1 LEWVSRIEED
11 RSRKGSAGILP
22 AFFVGGGEIFMAFAC
37 IYISGF
43 LLQAV
48 ARSESTLRVDR
59 VALALLSGKAPL
71 WSVVAANAAAQR
83 AGVQLGMT
91 KAQVAE
97 FCGVE
102 VRHRSEA
109 QEKTT
114 HAALLDVAWSISPR
128 VEDTAA
134 DTIVLDLE
142 GLASLFGSDEEIAR
156 VLMERVMSVGVVPN
170 IAIAS
175 NIEAVI
181 LAARGFSGISIL
193 RVGEESA
200 RLGVLPVRTV
210 SSDAEILETLDRW
223 GIQTLRALAEL
234 PVLQLSERL
243 GQRGVLL
250 HELARGARVRALVLA
265 QASLTFEEEMELDE
279 AVEELEPLSF
289 LLGRLLDQLCA
300 RLESRA
306 LAVQTVRVWFELEP
320 SFEKDVQSLNDES
333 RKKTAPREFAK
344 VLTLP
349 AAMRDAKVL
358 LKLLRLSLQSDAPKS
373 PIQKIRMTADA
384 AAPRTAQSGLFVP
397 RGPDPEKLELTVARL
412 TKLVGESN
420 VGVAEL
426 IDTHRAEN
434 FRVARWTCG
443 AIAAEEDRRG
453 RKASR
458 KRKAAA
464 DGVGTGSGAEHPLAE
479 SAEKMSAAGFRILR
493 PPLIASV
500 EVNEERER
508 RPLRVSFSGMRGDVI
523 AASGPWRSSGEWW
536 QENGWD
542 HDEWDLAIDFGKR
555 AEPRE
560 KKPDDIVARM
570 HAISNAARRTKI
582 PEASPWPRHGVYR
595 IFYDS
600 PRKSWFVRG
609 FYD

>member
-1 LEWVSRIEED
+1 
-11 RSRKGSAGILP
+11 
-22 AFFVGGGEIFMAFAC
+22 MAFAC

-43 LLQAV
+43 LVQAV
-48 ARSESTLRVDR
+48 ARAEPGLRGER
-59 VALALLSGKAPL
+59 PALALLSGKAPL
-71 WSVVAANAAAQR
+71 WNVVAASAAAVR

-97 FCGVE
+97 FVGVE
-102 VRHRSEA
+102 VRHRSEP
-109 QEKTT
+109 QERAT
-114 HAALLDVAWSISPR
+114 HAALLDVAWSVSPR

-134 DTIVLDLE
+134 DTIVLDLD
-142 GLASLFGSDEEIAR
+142 GLASMFGSNEDIAR
-156 VLMERVMSVGVVPN
+156 VLMERVSRVGVNPN

-175 NIEAVI
+175 NIEAAI
-181 LAARGFSGISIL
+181 LAAHGFSGIAIL
-193 RVGEESA
+193 PAGEEAA
-200 RLGVLPVRTV
+200 RLGALPVRTL

-223 GIQTLRALAEL
+223 GIATLRALAAL

-243 GQRGVLL
+243 GQRGVAL
-250 HELARGARVRALVLA
+250 HELARGARERALVLA
-265 QASLTFEEEMELDE
+265 QPSLTFEEEMELDE
-279 AVEELEPLSF
+279 TVEELEPLSF
-289 LLGRLLDQLCA
+289 LLGRLLDQLCL

-306 LAVQTVRVWFELEP
+306 LAVQKIRVWFELEP

-333 RKKTAPREFAK
+333 RKKTAPKEFVK

-349 AAMRDAKVL
+349 VAMRDAKVL
-358 LKLLRLSLQSDAPKS
+358 LKLLRLSLQSDPPKS
-373 PIQKIRMTADA
+373 PIQKIKMTADA
-384 AAPRTAQSGLFVP
+384 AAPRVAQSGLFVP

-412 TKLVGESN
+412 MKLVGESN

-434 FRVARWTCG
+434 FRVGRWSCG
-443 AIAAEEDRRG
+443 AITEEERRG
-453 RKASR
+453 RRVGK
-458 KRKAAA
+458 KRKSI
-464 DGVGTGSGAEHPLAE
+464 SGAEPL
-479 SAEKMSAAGFRILR
+479 SANDGGTKVSAAGFRALR
-493 PPLIASV
+493 PPLVANV
-500 EVNEERER
+500 EVGDEGE

-536 QENGWD
+536 QEDGWD
-542 HDEWDLAIDFGKR
+542 FDEWDLTIDFGKR

-570 HAISNAARRTKI
+570 HTLTNNRTKTKI
-582 PEASPWPRHGVYR
+582 PEPNPWPRHGVYR
-595 IFYDS
+595 IFYDL

>member
-1 LEWVSRIEED
+1 
-11 RSRKGSAGILP
+11 
-22 AFFVGGGEIFMAFAC
+22 MFAC
-37 IYISGF
+37 VYISGF
-43 LLQAV
+43 LVQAV
-48 ARSESTLRVDR
+48 ARGEPGLRGER

-71 WSVVAANAAAQR
+71 WNVVAANAAAQR
-83 AGVQLGMT
+83 AGVQKGMT

-109 QEKTT
+109 QEKAT
-114 HAALLDVAWSISPR
+114 HAAVLDVAWSISPR

-134 DTIVLDLE
+134 DTIVLDLD
-142 GLASLFGSDEEIAR
+142 GLASMFGSDEDIAR
-156 VLMERVMSVGVVPN
+156 VLMERVSRVGVVPN

-175 NIEAVI
+175 NIEAAI
-181 LAARGFSGISIL
+181 LAARGFSGIAIL
-193 RVGEESA
+193 AVGEEAA
-200 RLGVLPVRTV
+200 RLGALPVRTLL
-210 SSDAEILETLDRW
+210 SDAEILETLDRW
-223 GIQTLRALAEL
+223 GIATLRALAAL

-243 GQRGVLL
+243 GQRGVVL
-250 HELARGARVRALVLA
+250 HELARGMRVRALVLA

-279 AVEELEPLSF
+279 TVEELEPLSF

-306 LAVQTVRVWFELEP
+306 LAVQTIRVWFELEP

-349 AAMRDAKVL
+349 VAMRDAKVL
-358 LKLLRLSLQSDAPKS
+358 LKLLRLSLQSDPPKS
-373 PIQKIRMTADA
+373 PIQKIRMMADA
-384 AAPRTAQSGLFVP
+384 AAPRVAQSGLFVP

-412 TKLVGESN
+412 MKLVGDSN

-434 FRVARWTCG
+434 FRVGRWTCG
-443 AIAAEEDRRG
+443 AIAEEEGRRNRGRAGRKKSSVGAEELQ
-453 RKASR
+453 
-458 KRKAAA
+458 A
-464 DGVGTGSGAEHPLAE
+464 DGGT
-479 SAEKMSAAGFRILR
+479 KVSAAGFRTLR
-493 PPLIASV
+493 PPLVAMV
-500 EVNEERER
+500 EAEDKNERS
-508 RPLRVSFSGMRGDVI
+508 PLRVSFSGMRGDVI

-536 QENGWD
+536 QEDGWD
-542 HDEWDLAIDFGKR
+542 LDEWDLAIDFGKR

-560 KKPDDIVARM
+560 KKAEDIVARM
-570 HAISNAARRTKI
+570 HAIANVGMRAGARTKI
-582 PEASPWPRHGVYR
+582 PEPSPWPRHGVYR
-595 IFYDS
+595 IFYDL

>member
-1 LEWVSRIEED
+1 
-11 RSRKGSAGILP
+11 
-22 AFFVGGGEIFMAFAC
+22 MAFAC

-43 LLQAV
+43 LVQAV
-48 ARSESTLRVDR
+48 ARSEPALRGDR

-109 QEKTT
+109 QEKAA

-142 GLASLFGSDEEIAR
+142 GLFSMLGSDEEIAR

-175 NIEAVI
+175 NIEAAI
-181 LAARGFSGISIL
+181 LASRGLSGISIL
-193 RVGEESA
+193 PAGEEAA
-200 RLGVLPVRTV
+200 RLGVLAVRTV

-250 HELARGARVRALVLA
+250 HELARGARLRALVLA

-279 AVEELEPLSF
+279 VVEELEPLSF

-443 AIAAEEDRRG
+443 AIAGEEDKRG
-453 RKASR
+453 KKGSR
-458 KRKAAA
+458 KRKAVA
-464 DGVGTGSGAEHPLAE
+464 GAEHSDAE
-479 SAEKMSAAGFRILR
+479 GAAKLSAAGFRMLR
-493 PPLIASV
+493 PPLVANV
-500 EVNEERER
+500 EVNEEQER

-536 QENGWD
+536 QEDGWD

>member
-1 LEWVSRIEED
+1 MEIADVTE
-11 RSRKGSAGILP
+11 KP
-22 AFFVGGGEIFMAFAC
+22 AFWEANAGTGWPNWKFFMAFAC

-43 LLQAV
+43 LVQAV
-48 ARSESTLRVDR
+48 ARAEPELRGER

-71 WSVVAANAAAQR
+71 WNVVAANAAAQR

-97 FCGVE
+97 FVGVE

-109 QEKTT
+109 QEKAT

-134 DTIVLDLE
+134 DTIVLDLD
-142 GLASLFGSDEEIAR
+142 GLASMFGSNEDIAR
-156 VLMERVMSVGVVPN
+156 VLMERVSRVGVAPN

-175 NIEAVI
+175 NIEAAI
-181 LAARGFSGISIL
+181 LAARGFPGISIL
-193 RVGEESA
+193 PAGEEAA
-200 RLGVLPVRTV
+200 RLGALPVRTL
-210 SSDAEILETLDRW
+210 SNAAEILETLDRW
-223 GIQTLRALAEL
+223 GIATLRALAAL

-243 GQRGVLL
+243 GQRGVVL
-250 HELARGARVRALVLA
+250 HELARGARERALVLA

-279 AVEELEPLSF
+279 TVEELEPLSF
-289 LLGRLLDQLCA
+289 LLGRLLDQLCT

-306 LAVQTVRVWFELEP
+306 LAVQTIRVWFELEP

-349 AAMRDAKVL
+349 VAMRDAKVL
-358 LKLLRLSLQSDAPKS
+358 LKLLRLSLQSDPPKS
-373 PIQKIRMTADA
+373 PIQKIRMMADA
-384 AAPRTAQSGLFVP
+384 AAPRVAQSGLFVP

-412 TKLVGESN
+412 MKLVGDSN

-434 FRVARWTCG
+434 FRVGRWSCE
-443 AIAAEEDRRG
+443 AIAEEKSRG
-453 RKASR
+453 RRVGK
-458 KRKAAA
+458 KRKSVSSGEPLSVN
-464 DGVGTGSGAEHPLAE
+464 DGGA
-479 SAEKMSAAGFRILR
+479 KVSAAGFRALR
-493 PPLIASV
+493 PPLVANV
-500 EVNEERER
+500 EVSDGGE
-508 RPLRVSFSGMRGDVI
+508 RPLRVNFSGMRGDVI

-536 QENGWD
+536 QEDGWD
-542 HDEWDLAIDFGKR
+542 FDEWDLAIDFGKR

-570 HAISNAARRTKI
+570 HTVTNASARVGAKTKI
-582 PEASPWPRHGVYR
+582 PDPSPWPRHGVYR
-595 IFYDS
+595 IFYDL

>member
-1 LEWVSRIEED
+1 MP
-11 RSRKGSAGILP
+11 ALP
-22 AFFVGGGEIFMAFAC
+22 NLMFAC
-37 IYISGF
+37 IYISEF

-48 ARSESTLRVDR
+48 ARAEPGLRGDR

-71 WSVVAANAAAQR
+71 WNVVAANVVAQR

-102 VRHRSEA
+102 VRHRSEV
-109 QEKTT
+109 QERAT
-114 HAALLDVAWSISPR
+114 HAALMDVAWSISPR
-128 VEDTAA
+128 VEDTAP

-142 GLASLFGSDEEIAR
+142 GLASLFGSEEEIAR
-156 VLMERVMSVGVVPN
+156 VLMERVERIGVVPN
-170 IAIAS
+170 IGIAS
-175 NIEAVI
+175 NIEAAI
-181 LAARGFSGISIL
+181 LAARGFSGIAIL
-193 RVGEESA
+193 AAGEEAA
-200 RLGVLPVRTV
+200 RLGKLPVRTL
-210 SSDAEILETLDRW
+210 SSDVEILETLNRW
-223 GIQTLRALAEL
+223 GIETLHALATL

-243 GQRGVLL
+243 GQRGVML

-279 AVEELEPLSF
+279 TVEELEPLSF
-289 LLGRLLDQLCA
+289 LLGRLLDQVCA

-306 LAVQTVRVWFELEP
+306 LAVQTIRVWFELEP
-320 SFEKDVQSLNDES
+320 SFEKDVQSMNDES
-333 RKKTAPREFAK
+333 RKKTAPKEFAK

-349 AAMRDAKVL
+349 VAMRDAKVL
-358 LKLLRLSLQSDAPKS
+358 LKLLRLSLQSDPPKS

-384 AAPRTAQSGLFVP
+384 AAPRVAQSGLFVP

-412 TKLVGESN
+412 AKLVGESN

-443 AIAAEEDRRG
+443 AIWGDEDGRGPGLGRRAN
-453 RKASR
+453 RK
-458 KRKAAA
+458 KI
-464 DGVGTGSGAEHPLAE
+464 
-479 SAEKMSAAGFRILR
+479 AAGDAGAVVVRAPEDAATGFRMLR
-493 PPLIASV
+493 PPLVATV
-500 EVNEERER
+500 EVEAEHER

-536 QENGWD
+536 QEDGWD

-560 KKPDDIVARM
+560 KNPDDIVARM
-570 HAISNAARRTKI
+570 YAVANVNARSGVRTKI
-582 PEASPWPRHGVYR
+582 AEPSPWPRHGVYR
-595 IFYDS
+595 IFYDL

>member
-1 LEWVSRIEED
+1 MP
-11 RSRKGSAGILP
+11 ALP
-22 AFFVGGGEIFMAFAC
+22 NLMFAC
-37 IYISGF
+37 IYISEF

-48 ARSESTLRVDR
+48 ARAEPGLRGDR

-71 WSVVAANAAAQR
+71 WSVVAANGDAQR

-109 QEKTT
+109 QERAT
-114 HAALLDVAWSISPR
+114 HAALMDVAWSISPR
-128 VEDTAA
+128 VEDTAPDA
-134 DTIVLDLE
+134 IVVDLE
-142 GLASLFGSDEEIAR
+142 GLFSLLGSEEEIAR
-156 VLMERVMSVGVVPN
+156 VLMERVERIGVVPN
-170 IAIAS
+170 IGIAS
-175 NIEAVI
+175 NIEAAI
-181 LAARGFSGISIL
+181 LAARGFSGIAIL
-193 RVGEESA
+193 PAGEESA
-200 RLGVLPVRTV
+200 RLGKLPVRTL

-223 GIQTLRALAEL
+223 GIETLRALAAL

-243 GQRGVLL
+243 GQRGVTL

-279 AVEELEPLSF
+279 TVEELEPLSF
-289 LLGRLLDQLCA
+289 LLGRLLDQVCA

-306 LAVQTVRVWFELEP
+306 LAVQTIRVWFELEP

-333 RKKTAPREFAK
+333 RKKTASKEFAK

-349 AAMRDAKVL
+349 VAMRDAKVL
-358 LKLLRLSLQSDAPKS
+358 LKLLRLSLQSDPPKS
-373 PIQKIRMTADA
+373 PIQKIRMAADA
-384 AAPRTAQSGLFVP
+384 AAPRVAQSGLFVP

-412 TKLVGESN
+412 AKLVGESN

-426 IDTHRAEN
+426 IDTHRADN

-443 AIAAEEDRRG
+443 AIAGEEDSRGLG
-453 RKASR
+453 RKENR
-458 KRKAAA
+458 KKNAGGTEVEQAQA
-464 DGVGTGSGAEHPLAE
+464 DAKV
-479 SAEKMSAAGFRILR
+479 SAAGFRMLR
-493 PPLIASV
+493 PPLVATV
-500 EVNEERER
+500 EVEAVHER

-536 QENGWD
+536 QEDGWD

-555 AEPRE
+555 AELRE

-570 HAISNAARRTKI
+570 HAVANVNARSGAKTKI
-582 PEASPWPRHGVYR
+582 AEPSPWPRHGVYR
-595 IFYDS
+595 IFYDL
-600 PRKSWFVRG
+600 PRKNWFVRG

>member
-1 LEWVSRIEED
+1 
-11 RSRKGSAGILP
+11 
-22 AFFVGGGEIFMAFAC
+22 MAFAC
-37 IYISGF
+37 IYISEF

-48 ARSESTLRVDR
+48 ARAEPGLRGDR

-102 VRHRSEA
+102 VRHRSETH
-109 QEKTT
+109 EKST
-114 HAALLDVAWSISPR
+114 HSALLDMAWSISPR
-128 VEDTAA
+128 VEDTAT

-156 VLMERVMSVGVVPN
+156 VLMERVTSVGVVPN
-170 IAIAS
+170 IGIAS
-175 NIEAVI
+175 NIEAAI

-193 RVGEESA
+193 PVGEESA
-200 RLGVLPVRTV
+200 RLGVLPVRTL
-210 SSDAEILETLDRW
+210 SSDAEILESLDRW
-223 GIQTLRALAEL
+223 GIETLRALAAL

-265 QASLTFEEEMELDE
+265 QASLTFEEEMELDDS
-279 AVEELEPLSF
+279 VEELEPLSF

-306 LAVQTVRVWFELEP
+306 LAVQTIRVWFELEP

-333 RKKTAPREFAK
+333 RKKTAAKEFVK

-349 AAMRDAKVL
+349 VAMRDAKVL

-412 TKLVGESN
+412 SKLVGESN

-443 AIAAEEDRRG
+443 AIAAEEDGKGRRS
-453 RKASR
+453 SR
-458 KRKAAA
+458 KGKNVA
-464 DGVGTGSGAEHPLAE
+464 
-479 SAEKMSAAGFRILR
+479 SAEQSQVSTDVAAKLSAAGFRVLR
-493 PPLIASV
+493 PPLAASV
-500 EVNEERER
+500 EVDAENER
-508 RPLRVSFSGMRGDVI
+508 RPLRVSFSGMRGDVT

-536 QENGWD
+536 QEDGWD
-542 HDEWDLAIDFGKR
+542 HDEWDVAIDFGKK

-560 KKPDDIVARM
+560 KKPEGIFALV
-570 HAISNAARRTKI
+570 SGNVKTRTKI
-582 PEASPWPRHGVYR
+582 PEPSPWPRHGVYR
-595 IFYDS
+595 VFYDL
-600 PRKSWFVRG
+600 PRKSWFVGG

>member
-1 LEWVSRIEED
+1 
-11 RSRKGSAGILP
+11 
-22 AFFVGGGEIFMAFAC
+22 MAFAC

-43 LLQAV
+43 LVQAV
-48 ARSESTLRVDR
+48 ERAELALRGDR
-59 VALALLSGKAPL
+59 VALALLGGKAPL
-71 WSVVAANAAAQR
+71 WSVVAASSAALR
-83 AGVQLGMT
+83 MGVQLGMT

-97 FCGVE
+97 FVGVE

-109 QEKTT
+109 QEKAT

-128 VEDTAA
+128 VEDAA
-134 DTIVLDLE
+134 PDTIVLDLE
-142 GLASLFGSDEEIAR
+142 GLASLFGSEEEIAR
-156 VLMERVMSVGVVPN
+156 VLMERVTRVGVNPN

-175 NIEAVI
+175 NIEAAI
-181 LAARGFSGISIL
+181 LAARGFSGIAIL
-193 RVGEESA
+193 PAGEEA
-200 RLGVLPVRTV
+200 VRLGVLPVRTL

-223 GIQTLRALAEL
+223 GIEKLRALAAL

-243 GQRGVLL
+243 GQRGVIL

-265 QASLTFEEEMELDE
+265 QVSLTFEEEMELDE
-279 AVEELEPLSF
+279 TVEELEPLSF

-306 LAVQTVRVWFELEP
+306 LAVQTIRVWFELEP

-333 RKKTAPREFAK
+333 RKKTASKEFAK

-349 AAMRDAKVL
+349 MAMRDAKAL
-358 LKLLRLSLQSDAPKS
+358 LKLLRLSLQSDPPKS
-373 PIQKIRMTADA
+373 PIQKIRMTAEA
-384 AAPRTAQSGLFVP
+384 AAPRVAQSGLFVP

-412 TKLVGESN
+412 MKLVGESN

-434 FRVARWTCG
+434 FRVARWNCG
-443 AIAAEEDRRG
+443 AIAAEEGRSRRVG
-453 RKASR
+453 R
-458 KRKAAA
+458 KRKSGSSAEPTTA
-464 DGVGTGSGAEHPLAE
+464 DGGSAV
-479 SAEKMSAAGFRILR
+479 KISAAGFRVLR
-493 PPLIASV
+493 PPLMAMV
-500 EVNEERER
+500 EADGENER
-508 RPLRVSFSGMRGDVI
+508 RPVRVSFSGMRGDVI

-536 QENGWD
+536 QEDGWD

-560 KKPDDIVARM
+560 QKLEHIGLVTMNVNALKK
-570 HAISNAARRTKI
+570 TKV
-582 PEASPWPRHGVYR
+582 PEPSPWPRHGVYR
-595 IFYDS
+595 IFYDL

>member
-1 LEWVSRIEED
+1 
-11 RSRKGSAGILP
+11 
-22 AFFVGGGEIFMAFAC
+22 MFAC

-48 ARSESTLRVDR
+48 ARSEPSLRGDR

-83 AGVQLGMT
+83 AGVQPGMT

-109 QEKTT
+109 QEKAT
-114 HAALLDVAWSISPR
+114 HAALLDTAWSISPR

-134 DTIVLDLE
+134 DTIVVDLD
-142 GLASLFGSDEEIAR
+142 GLTSLFGNDGEIAR
-156 VLMERVMSVGVVPN
+156 VLMERVMSVGVTPN

-175 NIEAVI
+175 NIEAAI
-181 LAARGFSGISIL
+181 LAARGFSGITIFP
-193 RVGEESA
+193 VDEESK
-200 RLGVLPVRTV
+200 RLGALPVRTV

-223 GIQTLRALAEL
+223 GIGTLRALAEL

-250 HELARGARVRALVLA
+250 HELARGARVQAMVLA
-265 QASLTFEEEMELDE
+265 QASLTFEEEMELDD

-306 LAVQTVRVWFELEP
+306 LAVQTIRVWFDLEP
-320 SFEKDVQSLNDES
+320 SFEKDVQSLSDES
-333 RKKTAPREFAK
+333 RKKTAPKEFTK

-349 AAMRDAKVL
+349 VAMRDAKVL

-412 TKLVGESN
+412 AKLVGESN

-443 AIAAEEDRRG
+443 AIAREEEERG
-453 RKASR
+453 RKGSR
-458 KRKAAA
+458 KRKGAANA
-464 DGVGTGSGAEHPLAE
+464 GYSHSLAE
-479 SAEKMSAAGFRILR
+479 SVAPISSAGFRMLR
-493 PPLIASV
+493 PPLAANV
-500 EVNEERER
+500 EVDGESER

-536 QENGWD
+536 QEDGWD
-542 HDEWDLAIDFGKR
+542 HDEWDLAIDFGKK

-560 KKPDDIVARM
+560 QKFGRVGFVSM
-570 HAISNAARRTKI
+570 NANVQARTKI
-582 PEASPWPRHGVYR
+582 PEPSPWPRHGVYR

-600 PRKSWFVRG
+600 PRKNWFVRG

>member
-1 LEWVSRIEED
+1 
-11 RSRKGSAGILP
+11 
-22 AFFVGGGEIFMAFAC
+22 MAFAC

-48 ARSESTLRVDR
+48 ARSESSLRGDR

-109 QEKTT
+109 QEKAA

-142 GLASLFGSDEEIAR
+142 GLASMLRKRRRNCARFDGTRGECRHRFQILRLRRISRRRFWRRADFLGSRFCRWGKKRRGWACCRCVRFRATRKFSRRWIAGELR
-156 VLMERVMSVGVVPN
+156 HCRRWRSCRCCSFRSGWGSAACCCTN
-170 IAIAS
+170 WR
-175 NIEAVI
+175 
-181 LAARGFSGISIL
+181 AARDCGRWCWRRRASRLKKRWSWMRWSRNWSRFRFCWGGCSISF
-193 RVGEESA
+193 
-200 RLGVLPVRTV
+200 
-210 SSDAEILETLDRW
+210 
-223 GIQTLRALAEL
+223 
-234 PVLQLSERL
+234 
-243 GQRGVLL
+243 
-250 HELARGARVRALVLA
+250 ARGWSR
-265 QASLTFEEEMELDE
+265 
-279 AVEELEPLSF
+279 
-289 LLGRLLDQLCA
+289 GRWRCRRFA
-300 RLESRA
+300 CGSNWSRRLKKMCR
-306 LAVQTVRVWFELEP
+306 
-320 SFEKDVQSLNDES
+320 SLNDES
-333 RKKTAPREFAK
+333 RKKTAPKEFTK

-349 AAMRDAKVL
+349 VAMRDAKVL

-443 AIAAEEDRRG
+443 AIAAEED
-453 RKASR
+453 
-458 KRKAAA
+458 
-464 DGVGTGSGAEHPLAE
+464 
-479 SAEKMSAAGFRILR
+479 
-493 PPLIASV
+493 
-500 EVNEERER
+500 
-508 RPLRVSFSGMRGDVI
+508 
-523 AASGPWRSSGEWW
+523 
-536 QENGWD
+536 
-542 HDEWDLAIDFGKR
+542 
-555 AEPRE
+555 
-560 KKPDDIVARM
+560 
-570 HAISNAARRTKI
+570 AARRKGEQETK
-582 PEASPWPRHGVYR
+582 SRC
-595 IFYDS
+595 
-600 PRKSWFVRG
+600 
-609 FYD
+609 

>member
-1 LEWVSRIEED
+1 
-11 RSRKGSAGILP
+11 
-22 AFFVGGGEIFMAFAC
+22 MAFAC
-37 IYISGF
+37 IYISEF
-43 LLQAV
+43 ILQAV
-48 ARSESTLRVDR
+48 ARTESELRGDR

-71 WSVVAANAAAQR
+71 WSVLAANAAAQR

-102 VRHRSEA
+102 MRHRSEA
-109 QEKTT
+109 QEKAT

-128 VEDTAA
+128 VEDTAP
-134 DTIVLDLE
+134 DTIVLDME
-142 GLASLFGSDEEIAR
+142 GLFSLLGRDEEIAR
-156 VLMERVMSVGVVPN
+156 VLMERVTSVGVMPN
-170 IAIAS
+170 IGIAS
-175 NIEAVI
+175 NIEAAI
-181 LAARGFSGISIL
+181 LAARGFSGIAIL
-193 RVGEESA
+193 PAGEEAA
-200 RLGVLPVRTV
+200 RLGALPVRTL
-210 SSDAEILETLDRW
+210 SRDAEILETLDRW
-223 GIQTLRALAEL
+223 GIATLRALAEL

-265 QASLTFEEEMELDE
+265 QVSLTFEEEMELDD

-306 LAVQTVRVWFELEP
+306 LAVQTIRVWFDLEP

-333 RKKTAPREFAK
+333 RKKTALKEFTK

-349 AAMRDAKVL
+349 VAMRDAKVL

-384 AAPRTAQSGLFVP
+384 VAPRVAQSGLFVP

-412 TKLVGESN
+412 VKLVGESN

-443 AIAAEEDRRG
+443 AIAAEEDEKGRRS
-453 RKASR
+453 SR
-458 KRKAAA
+458 KRESVASAEQSHAPADAAA
-464 DGVGTGSGAEHPLAE
+464 KLLAV
-479 SAEKMSAAGFRILR
+479 GFRVLR
-493 PPLIASV
+493 PPLAANV
-500 EVNEERER
+500 EVKGENER
-508 RPLRVSFSGMRGDVI
+508 RPLRVSFSGMRGDVV
-523 AASGPWRSSGEWW
+523 AASGPWRGSGEWW
-536 QENGWD
+536 QEDGWD
-542 HDEWDLAIDFGKR
+542 HDEWDLAIDFGKS

-560 KKPDDIVARM
+560 QKFGRIGLVSVNASVNAR
-570 HAISNAARRTKI
+570 AKVVE
-582 PEASPWPRHGVYR
+582 PSPWPRHGVYR
-595 IFYDS
+595 IFYDL
-600 PRKSWFVRG
+600 PRKNWFVRG

>member
-1 LEWVSRIEED
+1 MF
-11 RSRKGSAGILP
+11 G
-22 AFFVGGGEIFMAFAC
+22 C
-37 IYISGF
+37 IYISEF

-48 ARSESTLRVDR
+48 ARAEPGLRGER

-83 AGVQLGMT
+83 AGVQTGMT

-102 VRHRSEA
+102 MRHRSEA
-109 QEKTT
+109 QEKAT

-134 DTIVLDLE
+134 GTIVLDLE
-142 GLASLFGSDEEIAR
+142 GLASLLGSDEEIAR
-156 VLMERVMSVGVVPN
+156 VLMERVSRIGVHPN
-170 IAIAS
+170 VAIAS
-175 NIEAVI
+175 NIETAI
-181 LAARGFSGISIL
+181 LAAKGFSGIAIL
-193 RVGEESA
+193 PAGEEA
-200 RLGVLPVRTV
+200 GRLGKLPVRTL
-210 SSDAEILETLDRW
+210 SSDTEILETLERW
-223 GIQTLRALAEL
+223 GIATLRALAEL

-243 GQRGVLL
+243 GQRGVFL
-250 HELARGARVRALVLA
+250 HELACGSRLRALVLA

-279 AVEELEPLSF
+279 TVEELEPLSF

-306 LAVQTVRVWFELEP
+306 LAVQTVRVWFELEA

-333 RKKTAPREFAK
+333 RKKTAPKEFAK
-344 VLTLP
+344 ALTLP
-349 AAMRDAKVL
+349 VAMRDPKVL
-358 LKLLRLSLQSDAPKS
+358 LKLLRLALQSDPPKS

-384 AAPRTAQSGLFVP
+384 TAPRVAQSGLFVP

-426 IDTHRAEN
+426 TDTHRAEN

-443 AIAAEEDRRG
+443 AIAAEERRG
-453 RKASR
+453 SR
-458 KRKAAA
+458 GKVKRKKQSDA
-464 DGVGTGSGAEHPLAE
+464 DAVE
-479 SAEKMSAAGFRILR
+479 SCVDGNAVKISAAGFRVLR
-493 PPLIASV
+493 PPLVANV
-500 EVNEERER
+500 EVDEENER
-508 RPLRVSFSGMRGDVI
+508 RPLRVGFSGMRGDVV

-536 QENGWD
+536 QEDGWD
-542 HDEWDLAIDFGKR
+542 HDEWDLAINFGKR

-560 KKPDDIVARM
+560 KKPESIFARANSVTSSVAKM
-570 HAISNAARRTKI
+570 KMAE
-582 PEASPWPRHGVYR
+582 PSPWPRRGVYR
-595 IFYDS
+595 VFYDS

>member
-1 LEWVSRIEED
+1 
-11 RSRKGSAGILP
+11 
-22 AFFVGGGEIFMAFAC
+22 MAFAC

-48 ARSESTLRVDR
+48 ARSESTLRGDR

-134 DTIVLDLE
+134 DTIVLDLD

-156 VLMERVMSVGVVPN
+156 VLMERVVNVGVLPN

-175 NIEAVI
+175 NIEAAI
-181 LAARGFSGISIL
+181 LAARGFSEISIL
-193 RVGEESA
+193 PVGEEAA
-200 RLGVLPVRTV
+200 RLGVLPVRTI

-223 GIQTLRALAEL
+223 GIATLQALAEL

-250 HELARGARVRALVLA
+250 HELARGARLRALVLA

-279 AVEELEPLSF
+279 VVEELEPLSF

-306 LAVQTVRVWFELEP
+306 LAVQTIRVWFELEP

-333 RKKTAPREFAK
+333 RKKTAPKEFTK

-349 AAMRDAKVL
+349 VAMRDAKVL

-458 KRKAAA
+458 KRKAA

-479 SAEKMSAAGFRILR
+479 SAGKMSAAGFRILR
-493 PPLIASV
+493 PPLMASV
-500 EVNEERER
+500 EVDEKRER

-542 HDEWDLAIDFGKR
+542 HDEWDLAIDFGKK

-560 KKPDDIVARM
+560 RKFAEIGLVAVT
-570 HAISNAARRTKI
+570 ANARARTKI
-582 PEASPWPRHGVYR
+582 PEPSPWPRHGVYR

>member
-1 LEWVSRIEED
+1 
-11 RSRKGSAGILP
+11 
-22 AFFVGGGEIFMAFAC
+22 MAFAC

-48 ARSESTLRVDR
+48 ARSESTLRGDR

-71 WSVVAANAAAQR
+71 WSVVVANAAAQR
-83 AGVQLGMT
+83 AGAQLGMT
-91 KAQVAE
+91 KAQLAE

-114 HAALLDVAWSISPR
+114 QAALLDVAWSISPR

-134 DTIVLDLE
+134 DTIVLDRE

-156 VLMERVMSVGVVPN
+156 VLMERVASVGVLPN

-175 NIEAVI
+175 NIEAAI

-193 RVGEESA
+193 PVGEEAA
-200 RLGVLPVRTV
+200 RLGVLPVRTI
-210 SSDAEILETLDRW
+210 SSDAEIIETLDRW
-223 GIQTLRALAEL
+223 GIATLQALAEL

-250 HELARGARVRALVLA
+250 HGLGRGARLRALVLA

-279 AVEELEPLSF
+279 VVEELEPLSF

-306 LAVQTVRVWFELEP
+306 LAVQTIRVLFELEP

-443 AIAAEEDRRG
+443 AIAAEEDERSGRG
-453 RKASR
+453 RTNR
-458 KRKAAA
+458 KRNSVASAEMSRNDAAA
-464 DGVGTGSGAEHPLAE
+464 KL
-479 SAEKMSAAGFRILR
+479 SAAGFRVLR
-493 PPLIASV
+493 PALTANV
-500 EVNEERER
+500 EVDGEV
-508 RPLRVSFSGMRGDVI
+508 RPLRVSFSGLRGDVI
-523 AASGPWRSSGEWW
+523 AASGPWRGSGEWW
-536 QENGWD
+536 QEDGWD
-542 HDEWDLAIDFGKR
+542 HDEWDLVIDFGKR
-555 AEPRE
+555 AESRE
-560 KKPDDIVARM
+560 KKPESIFARM
-570 HAISNAARRTKI
+570 NAMANANARAKVAE
-582 PEASPWPRHGVYR
+582 PSPWPRHGVYR
-595 IFYDS
+595 IFYDL

>member
-1 LEWVSRIEED
+1 
-11 RSRKGSAGILP
+11 
-22 AFFVGGGEIFMAFAC
+22 MAFAC

-43 LLQAV
+43 LVQAV
-48 ARSESTLRVDR
+48 ARSEPALRGDR

-109 QEKTT
+109 QEKAA

-142 GLASLFGSDEEIAR
+142 GLFSMLGSDEEIAR

-175 NIEAVI
+175 NIEAAI
-181 LAARGFSGISIL
+181 LASRGLSGISIL
-193 RVGEESA
+193 PAGEEAA
-200 RLGVLPVRTV
+200 RLGVLAVRTV

-443 AIAAEEDRRG
+443 AIAGEEDKRG
-453 RKASR
+453 KKGSR
-458 KRKAAA
+458 KRKAVA
-464 DGVGTGSGAEHPLAE
+464 GAEHSDAE
-479 SAEKMSAAGFRILR
+479 GAAKLSAAGFRMLR
-493 PPLIASV
+493 PPLVANV
-500 EVNEERER
+500 EVNEEQER

-536 QENGWD
+536 QEDGWD

>member
-1 LEWVSRIEED
+1 MVVAPASCRRFLSVVTI
-11 RSRKGSAGILP
+11 KTAGKMPALP
-22 AFFVGGGEIFMAFAC
+22 KMFAC

-48 ARSESTLRVDR
+48 ARAEPGLRGER

-71 WSVVAANAAAQR
+71 WSVVATNAAAQR
-83 AGVQLGMT
+83 AGVQLGMA

-109 QEKTT
+109 QEKAT

-128 VEDTAA
+128 VEDTAP

-142 GLASLFGSDEEIAR
+142 GLFSLLGGDEEITH
-156 VLMERVMSVGVVPN
+156 VLMERVTRVGVIPN

-175 NIEAVI
+175 NIEAAI

-193 RVGEESA
+193 PLRKEAE
-200 RLGVLPVRTV
+200 RLGVLPVRTL
-210 SSDAEILETLDRW
+210 SSDAEILETLDSW
-223 GIQTLRALAEL
+223 GIGTLRALAEL

-265 QASLTFEEEMELDE
+265 QASLTFEEEMELDD

-289 LLGRLLDQLCA
+289 LLGRLLDQVCA

-306 LAVQTVRVWFELEP
+306 QAVQTIRVWFELEP

-333 RKKTAPREFAK
+333 RKKTAPKEFTK

-349 AAMRDAKVL
+349 VAMRDAKVL

-384 AAPRTAQSGLFVP
+384 AAPRVAQSGLFVP

-412 TKLVGESN
+412 AKLVGESN

-443 AIAAEEDRRG
+443 AIAAEERRG
-453 RKASR
+453 SSR
-458 KRKAAA
+458 RAKTRRRSGT
-464 DGVGTGSGAEHPLAE
+464 GVGVEE
-479 SAEKMSAAGFRILR
+479 SHACDEAPKLSAAGFRMLR
-493 PPLIASV
+493 PPLVANV
-500 EVNEERER
+500 EVDGESDR
-508 RPLRVSFSGMRGDVI
+508 RPLRVSFSGMCGDVI

-536 QENGWD
+536 QEDGWD
-542 HDEWDLAIDFGKR
+542 HDEWDLAIDFGKK

-560 KKPDDIVARM
+560 QKFGGIGLVAVNVKV
-570 HAISNAARRTKI
+570 HARTKI
-582 PEASPWPRHGVYR
+582 PEPSPWPRHGVYR
-595 IFYDS
+595 IFYDL
-600 PRKSWFVRG
+600 PRKSWFVLG

>member
-1 LEWVSRIEED
+1 
-11 RSRKGSAGILP
+11 
-22 AFFVGGGEIFMAFAC
+22 MAFAC

-43 LLQAV
+43 LVQAI
-48 ARSESTLRVDR
+48 ARAEPELRGDR

-83 AGVQLGMT
+83 MGVQLGMT

-97 FCGVE
+97 FVGVE

-109 QEKTT
+109 QEKAT
-114 HAALLDVAWSISPR
+114 HAAVLDVAWSISPR
-128 VEDTAA
+128 VEDAA
-134 DTIVLDLE
+134 PDTIVLDLE
-142 GLASLFGSDEEIAR
+142 GLASLFGSEEEIAR
-156 VLMERVMSVGVVPN
+156 VLMERVTRVGVNPN

-175 NIEAVI
+175 NIEAAI
-181 LAARGFSGISIL
+181 LAARGFSGIAIL
-193 RVGEESA
+193 PNGEEAA
-200 RLGVLPVRTV
+200 RLGVLPVRTL
-210 SSDAEILETLDRW
+210 SSDTEILETLDRW
-223 GIQTLRALAEL
+223 GIEKLRALAAL

-243 GQRGVLL
+243 GQRGVIL

-265 QASLTFEEEMELDE
+265 QVSLTFEEEMELDE
-279 AVEELEPLSF
+279 TVEELEPLSF

-306 LAVQTVRVWFELEP
+306 LAVQTIRVWFELEP

-333 RKKTAPREFAK
+333 RKKTAPKEFAK

-349 AAMRDAKVL
+349 VAIRDAKVL
-358 LKLLRLSLQSDAPKS
+358 LKLLRLSLQSDPPKS

-384 AAPRTAQSGLFVP
+384 AAPRVAQSGLFVP

-412 TKLVGESN
+412 MKLVGESN

-443 AIAAEEDRRG
+443 AIAAEEGRSRRVG
-453 RKASR
+453 R
-458 KRKAAA
+458 KRKS
-464 DGVGTGSGAEHPLAE
+464 GS
-479 SAEKMSAAGFRILR
+479 SAEPTTTDGGSAVKISAAGFRVLR
-493 PPLIASV
+493 PPLMAMV
-500 EVNEERER
+500 EADGENER
-508 RPLRVSFSGMRGDVI
+508 RPVRVSFSGMRGDVI

-536 QENGWD
+536 QEDGWD

-560 KKPDDIVARM
+560 QKLEHIGLVTMNVNALKK
-570 HAISNAARRTKI
+570 TKI
-582 PEASPWPRHGVYR
+582 PEPSPWPRHGVYR
-595 IFYDS
+595 IFYDL

>member
-1 LEWVSRIEED
+1 MLRVNR
-11 RSRKGSAGILP
+11 RYQ
-22 AFFVGGGEIFMAFAC
+22 MFAC
-37 IYISGF
+37 VYISGF
-43 LLQAV
+43 LVQAV
-48 ARSESTLRVDR
+48 ARAEPELRGDR
-59 VALALLSGKAPL
+59 IALALLGGKAPL

-109 QEKTT
+109 QEKAT

-142 GLASLFGSDEEIAR
+142 GLTALLGSDEDIAR
-156 VLMERVMSVGVVPN
+156 VLMERVMSVGVIPN

-175 NIEAVI
+175 NIEAAI

-193 RVGEESA
+193 ATGEEAA
-200 RLGVLPVRTV
+200 RLGVLPVGTL
-210 SSDAEILETLDRW
+210 SSDTEILETLDRW
-223 GIQTLRALAEL
+223 GIGTLRALAEL

-250 HELARGARVRALVLA
+250 HELARGARVRTLVLA
-265 QASLTFEEEMELDE
+265 QTSLTFEEEMELDD

-289 LLGRLLDQLCA
+289 LLGRLLDQVCA

-306 LAVQTVRVWFELEP
+306 LAVQTIRVWFELEP

-333 RKKTAPREFAK
+333 RKKTAPREFTK

-349 AAMRDAKVL
+349 VAMRDAKVL

-373 PIQKIRMTADA
+373 PVQKIRMAAEA

-412 TKLVGESN
+412 GKLVGESN

-443 AIAAEEDRRG
+443 AIAREEDRRG
-453 RKASR
+453 RKGSR
-458 KRKAAA
+458 KRKSF
-464 DGVGTGSGAEHPLAE
+464 SGAENLHVE
-479 SAEKMSAAGFRILR
+479 SVAKVSAAGFRVLR
-493 PPLIASV
+493 PPLAANV
-500 EVNEERER
+500 EVVDGYER

-536 QENGWD
+536 QEDGWD
-542 HDEWDLAIDFGKR
+542 HDEWELAIDFGKK
-555 AEPRE
+555 AESRERELAGIGLVAMNVNVPR
-560 KKPDDIVARM
+560 K
-570 HAISNAARRTKI
+570 TKI
-582 PEASPWPRHGVYR
+582 PEPSPWPRHGVYR
-595 IFYDS
+595 IFYDL
-600 PRKSWFVRG
+600 PRQGWFVRG

>member
-1 LEWVSRIEED
+1 
-11 RSRKGSAGILP
+11 
-22 AFFVGGGEIFMAFAC
+22 MAFAC

-43 LLQAV
+43 LVQAV
-48 ARSESTLRVDR
+48 ARSEPALRGDR

-109 QEKTT
+109 QEKAA

-142 GLASLFGSDEEIAR
+142 GLFSMLGSDKEIAR

-175 NIEAVI
+175 NIEAAI
-181 LAARGFSGISIL
+181 LASRGLSGISIL
-193 RVGEESA
+193 PAGEEAA
-200 RLGVLPVRTV
+200 RLGVLAVRTV

-443 AIAAEEDRRG
+443 AIAGEEDKRG
-453 RKASR
+453 KKGSR
-458 KRKAAA
+458 KRKAVA
-464 DGVGTGSGAEHPLAE
+464 GAEHSDAE
-479 SAEKMSAAGFRILR
+479 GAAKLSAAGFRMLR
-493 PPLIASV
+493 PPLVANV
-500 EVNEERER
+500 EVNEEQER

-536 QENGWD
+536 QEDGWD